1 MMNAI
6 ADREAE
12 ALHIVK
18 TFYQGAAA
26 GRILAFEPYL
36 AEDFVLFV
44 PDYLPWGGR
53 YDKAGYLSILAEVA
67 STLDFARLSY
77 ESLTVQGEHVV
88 ALIRIGVQ
96 GTGESI
102 LISEHWDIVNGQA
115 RQLLVAYF
123 DPKVLLDK
131 IA

>member
-1 MMNAI
+1 MNDI
-6 ADREAE
+6 ASKEAA
-12 ALHIVK
+12 ALQVVK

-26 GRILAFEPYL
+26 GNILAFAPFL
-36 AEDFVLFV
+36 AEDFVLHV
-44 PDYLPWGGR
+44 PDYLPWGGK
-53 YDKAGYLSILAEVA
+53 YDKAGYLSILPEVA
-67 STLDFARLSY
+67 TTLDFARLSY

-102 LISEHWDIVNGQA
+102 LISEHWDVADGKA

-131 IA
+131 TA